1 MTNIGSK
8 EQGYAMLAA
17 AIVKSGQDANDK
29 YFLKSKWCEE
39 LKDLVMLYL
48 EQNEGERYRY
58 LQ

>member
-1 MTNIGSK
+1 
-8 EQGYAMLAA
+8 MLAA